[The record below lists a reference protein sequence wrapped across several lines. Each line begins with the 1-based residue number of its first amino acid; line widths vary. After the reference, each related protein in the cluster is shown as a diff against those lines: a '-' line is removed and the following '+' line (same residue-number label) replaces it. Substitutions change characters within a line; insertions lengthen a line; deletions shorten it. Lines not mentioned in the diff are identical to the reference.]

1 MKKSPECPVKSKK
14 CVRDGVLDI
23 PSLTDSFLSS
33 AGRRGRRPI
42 RIFWN
47 ILPFSRKGRPSG
59 RPLRMV
65 QSFDPVVRLPL
76 RLLSPSP

>member
-23 PSLTDSFLSS
+23 PPGLAK